1 MAKPVLREIRASD
14 YIDQAW
20 PLLEAHRD
28 ELTTNKSIMVLDP
41 MRERYAMLDDCG
53 ALLTVGAFIDDEIVG
68 YAVGIVD
75 RNLHYQG
82 LVVCNNDILFVRKD
96 LRGRLGL
103 QLMRETERLAKE
115 RAGDLP
121 CLCLWHA
128 KPNTDLE
135 AILPRLGYKVQDV
148 VFSKVLA

>member
-1 MAKPVLREIRASD
+1 MAKPVLRAIRASD

-28 ELTTNKSIMVLDP
+28 ELTTNKAIMVLDP

-68 YAVGIVD
+68 YSVNIID
-75 RNLHYQG
+75 HNLHYQG
-82 LVVCNNDILFVRKD
+82 LLVCQNDILFVRKD

-103 QLMRETERLAKE
+103 QLMHETERLAKE
-115 RAGDLP
+115 RAGELP
-121 CLCLWHA
+121 ILQLWHA

-135 AILPRLGYKVQDV
+135 AILPRQGYKVQDLI
-148 VFSKVLA
+148 FSKVL

>member
-28 ELTTNKSIMVLDP
+28 ELTTNKDIMVLAP

-53 ALLTVGAFIDDEIVG
+53 ALLTVGAFLDDEIVG
-68 YAVGIVD
+68 YSVNIID

-82 LVVCNNDILFVRKD
+82 LLVSQNDILFVRRD

-115 RAGDLP
+115 RAGDTP
-121 CLCLWHA
+121 IMAIWHA
-128 KPNTDLE
+128 KPSTELD
-135 AILPRLGYKVQDV
+135 AILPRLAYKVQDIAY
-148 VFSKVLA
+148 SKVL